1 MANSTQQIVIV
12 GGGMVGVSLAL
23 LLSQQLQHHPQIRLT
38 LVERFALPAAGAQPQ
53 YQASF
58 DERSTVLSAGS
69 IDILKKM
76 GCWSHLS
83 SHAEAIDR
91 VHVSD
96 RGHFGGVQLDAE
108 DYAVEALGAVLE
120 NRWLGQVLLAQVQQ
134 SDITL
139 LAPATVAQC
148 QPKKQGYRVSVQY
161 QDATQEIDADL
172 LLIADGA
179 DSPLRQSLG
188 IDVRIDDYQ
197 QSALIANVTLAK
209 PHNNIAY
216 ERFTDEGPI
225 ALLPLKP
232 HQQVQRAA
240 LVWTLPSAR
249 AEQLQQAD
257 KADILQQLQQ
267 GFGFRAGRIIDI
279 GQRQIFP
286 LKLVEAQEQV
296 RSHLAVIGNAAH
308 FLHPVAGQGFNLA
321 LRDCAAL
328 TQCLGQAAS
337 TDQALGQYQVL
348 NAFYEAQQGDQ
359 QAAIGIT
366 HSLIKLFSSQRV
378 SLAALRQLGFLSLVS
393 LPLFKRRFAQ
403 QMMGMPQ

>member
-1 MANSTQQIVIV
+1 M
-12 GGGMVGVSLAL
+12 
-23 LLSQQLQHHPQIRLT
+23 
-38 LVERFALPAAGAQPQ
+38 
-53 YQASF
+53 
-58 DERSTVLSAGS
+58 
-69 IDILKKM
+69 
-76 GCWSHLS
+76 
-83 SHAEAIDR
+83 
-91 VHVSD
+91 
-96 RGHFGGVQLDAE
+96 
-108 DYAVEALGAVLE
+108 
-120 NRWLGQVLLAQVQQ
+120 
-134 SDITL
+134 
-139 LAPATVAQC
+139 
-148 QPKKQGYRVSVQY
+148 
-161 QDATQEIDADL
+161 
-172 LLIADGA
+172 
-179 DSPLRQSLG
+179 
-188 IDVRIDDYQ
+188 
-197 QSALIANVTLAK
+197 
-209 PHNNIAY
+209 
-216 ERFTDEGPI
+216 
-225 ALLPLKP
+225 PLKP

-257 KADILQQLQQ
+257 SANILQQLQQ

-337 TDQALGQYQVL
+337 TGQALGQYQVL

-366 HSLIKLFSSQRV
+366 HALIKLFSSQRV